1 MRTQGARTRKTVAN
15 GRRSRTGAARSAWRM
30 AGMMEHTMDLGLRDK
45 VVVVTGGSKGIGL
58 ACARGFLEEGARVA
72 IVSRSADH
80 LRDACQALQPSLPD
94 GQAAGRLV
102 SVAGQMS
109 DPADVEAMIARV
121 EATLGPIDVLVNSAG
136 AARRTPPAE
145 LDPAAW
151 RAAMEA
157 KYFSYVFPADAI
169 VKRMAARGAGVIV
182 NVIGAGGKVASP
194 SHLPGGAANAALMLV
209 TAGLAHAWAGRGVRV
224 NAVNPGL
231 TLTGRLQEGLR
242 ADARM
247 QGISPEAALDRAR
260 ERLPLG
266 RMAEPEEIAHAVL
279 FLASAKAS
287 YVTGAILSMDGA
299 VNPIVV

>member
-1 MRTQGARTRKTVAN
+1 
-15 GRRSRTGAARSAWRM
+15 
-30 AGMMEHTMDLGLRDK
+30 MDLQLSDK

-80 LRDACQALQPSLPD
+80 LRDACQALQPSLPQ

-102 SVAGQMS
+102 SVAAQMS
-109 DPADVEAMIARV
+109 DPADVEAMIDRV

-157 KYFSYVFPADAI
+157 KYFSYVFPADAV

-194 SHLPGGAANAALMLV
+194 SHLPGGAANAALMLAS
-209 TAGLAHAWAGRGVRV
+209 AGLAAAYAPRGVRINV
-224 NAVNPGL
+224 INPGL
-231 TLTGRLQEGLR
+231 TLTERLKEGMA
-242 ADARM
+242 ADARLN
-247 QGISPEAALDRAR
+247 GISVDEAMQRAN
-260 ERLPLG
+260 ERLPL
-266 RMAEPEEIAHAVL
+266 RRLATPEEIADAVVY
-279 FLASAKAS
+279 LASPRAS
-287 YVTGAILSMDGA
+287 YVTGAVLAMDGA
-299 VNPIVV
+299 ANPVIL